1 MGYPPLSPS
10 DPKPGHTPDGYNR
23 SAAVIPSSP
32 AKASPVRRVRTV
44 TLVIGAVLVSAAAV
58 AAVAGWINLDRV
70 TGGHPASAVGQ
81 VSGDRE
87 EWSAAVCADG
97 TVSTISDGKIRFP
110 NVENYASCM
119 SQLPGAGGG
128 AIPLLIGEWE
138 DEPTMRQDL
147 AHYKTIR
154 SFASAKLADAVIV
167 FAPIGDSGTA
177 TVEPLTDF
185 GFSIAPLP

>member
-1 MGYPPLSPS
+1 M
-10 DPKPGHTPDGYNR
+10 
-23 SAAVIPSSP
+23 P
-32 AKASPVRRVRTV
+32 ANAQRARRVRTV
-44 TLVIGAVLVSAAAV
+44 TLVVGAIPVSVVAV
-58 AAVAGWINLDRV
+58 AAVAGWINLERV
-70 TGGHPASAVGQ
+70 TGGHPASAAGQ

-97 TVSTISDGKIRFP
+97 SVSNISDGKIRFP

-119 SQLPGAGGG
+119 SRVPGSGGG

-138 DEPTMRQDL
+138 NEPTMRQDL

-154 SFASAKLADAVIV
+154 AFASADLADTVIV
-167 FAPIGDSGTA
+167 FAPIGDSGTI

-185 GFSIAPLP
+185 GFSVAPLL